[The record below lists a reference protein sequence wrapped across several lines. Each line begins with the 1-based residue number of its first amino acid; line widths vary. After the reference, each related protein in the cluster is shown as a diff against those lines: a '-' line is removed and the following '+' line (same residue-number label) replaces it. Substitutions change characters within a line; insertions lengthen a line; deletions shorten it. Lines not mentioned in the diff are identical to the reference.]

1 MSFRLNT
8 SAQNNNYAYKNIDA
22 YTGFL
27 QKTNEENTALLN
39 KKIQKPYREFINEKN
54 TELIKRLNEK
64 GFLFDTVAYPYLTS
78 IFNHILE
85 KNSLDKNRFH
95 FFVDRTSNV
104 NAYSYEDGTVVCN
117 LGLIGLMEN
126 ESQLAMVF
134 CHELGHV
141 LLKHVNTALVRQLE
155 KYNSPEF
162 LAQVKH
168 IEKQQYNT
176 KKQLE
181 NLLVSDVF
189 DRRKHGRSQENAAD
203 SLGMLL
209 FCNTSYGAKTVPGIF
224 NLLDSAEIKATTCT
238 IHAFFERERI
248 GLDEN
253 WLKHE
258 KKMSFGAAGK
268 KEITDSL
275 KTHPDCAKRKIAM
288 EFFFN
293 HKPKPGND
301 FWVGNKQKLAQ
312 VKKVALFDEAE
323 CSKDMDNLG
332 LYLYQ
337 LIQNNSIFSSNAY
350 IKTATY
356 STMLSLGKHYK
367 AHNLHEVVNS
377 QYVSNNDNDEY
388 AVLLKLLDSIS
399 LENLNDITNTY
410 YQNNKLLITI
420 SKN

>member
-1 MSFRLNT
+1 MFQA
-8 SAQNNNYAYKNIDA
+8 SAQNVTYAYKNIKG
-22 YTGFL
+22 YTAFL
-27 QKTNEENTALLN
+27 QKISEENALFLN
-39 KKIQKPYREFINEKN
+39 KKTQKTYREFINEKN

-64 GFLFDTVAYPYLTS
+64 GFLFDTIAYPYLNS

-95 FFVDRTSNV
+95 FFVDRTSIV
-104 NAYSYEDGTVVCN
+104 NAYSYEDGTIVCN
-117 LGLIGLMEN
+117 LGLVGLMEN

-141 LLKHVNTALVRQLE
+141 LLRHVNTALVRQLE

-162 LAQVKH
+162 LEQLKH
-168 IEKQQYNT
+168 IEKQKYNT

-181 NLLVSDVF
+181 NLLVNDVF
-189 DRRKHGRSQENAAD
+189 DRRKHSRSQESAAD

-209 FCNTSYGAKTVPGIF
+209 FSNTSYSAQTIPTIF
-224 NLLDSAEIKATTCT
+224 NFLDSAVTKTTTCT
-238 IHAFFERERI
+238 IHAFFEQEKI

-253 WLKHE
+253 WLKPE
-258 KKMSFGAAGK
+258 KKMSFGAAEK

-288 EFFFN
+288 ESFFWSR
-293 HKPKPGND
+293 PKPGID
-301 FWVGNKQKLAQ
+301 FLVGNTQKLTQ

-323 CSKDMDNLG
+323 YSKDLDNLG

-337 LIQNNSIFSSNAY
+337 LIQNNSVFPSNAY

-356 STMLSLGKHYK
+356 STMLSLVKHFK
-367 AHNLHEVVNS
+367 AHTLYEVVNN
-377 QYVSNNDNDEY
+377 QYVSSYDNDQY
-388 AVLLKLLDSIS
+388 AVLLKLLDNLS
-399 LENLNDITNTY
+399 LENLNEITNTY